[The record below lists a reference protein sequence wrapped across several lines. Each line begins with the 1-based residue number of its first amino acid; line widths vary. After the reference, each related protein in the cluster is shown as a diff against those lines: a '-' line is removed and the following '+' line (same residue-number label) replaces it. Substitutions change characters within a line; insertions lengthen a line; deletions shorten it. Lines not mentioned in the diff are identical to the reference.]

1 MIRRAWVGV
10 KGVEG
15 IGTMGLRLSEKSDYF
30 RRTDVTW
37 AAYLL
42 LGYFGYLQAALGPI
56 MPFLRGDLR
65 LSCSAAGLHF
75 SAFAA
80 GMIAAGLAGNRVTQL
95 VGRRIVFWGGAL
107 GMAAGACLV
116 IVGRQAALTVAGAGV
131 MGVFGT
137 LLLVTIQAVLS
148 DEHGSQRTR
157 ALTESNVAASL
168 ASGLAALVVGLGAG
182 AGLGWRAALLVPIGF
197 LSLAIV
203 RFRHAP
209 LPVSATASISSSG
222 GTAERAPLPALFW
235 IYWAVVVLSVA
246 AEWCMTFWGADYL
259 EHVVALNAG
268 VAATVMGVY
277 LFGTV
282 AARVVGSRLTGTTT
296 SEALLVA
303 AIGVALAGFS
313 LFWLAPRGPLTF
325 AGLFVTGLGIANLF
339 PLGLAT
345 GLGIAPRR
353 SDLASARISLGAG
366 LAIFVAPLTLG
377 GLADHVGIRA
387 AYGVVPLLLCGA
399 GALALG
405 AIVSGR
411 RLTRQSS
418 ADVRQVQRRAR
429 GARL

>member
-1 MIRRAWVGV
+1 
-10 KGVEG
+10 
-15 IGTMGLRLSEKSDYF
+15 
-30 RRTDVTW
+30 
-37 AAYLL
+37 
-42 LGYFGYLQAALGPI
+42 
-56 MPFLRGDLR
+56 
-65 LSCSAAGLHF
+65 
-75 SAFAA
+75 
-80 GMIAAGLAGNRVTQL
+80 
-95 VGRRIVFWGGAL
+95 
-107 GMAAGACLV
+107 
-116 IVGRQAALTVAGAGV
+116 
-131 MGVFGT
+131 
-137 LLLVTIQAVLS
+137 
-148 DEHGSQRTR
+148 
-157 ALTESNVAASL
+157 
-168 ASGLAALVVGLGAG
+168 
-182 AGLGWRAALLVPIGF
+182 
-197 LSLAIV
+197 
-203 RFRHAP
+203 
-209 LPVSATASISSSG
+209 
-222 GTAERAPLPALFW
+222 
-235 IYWAVVVLSVA
+235 VVVLSVA